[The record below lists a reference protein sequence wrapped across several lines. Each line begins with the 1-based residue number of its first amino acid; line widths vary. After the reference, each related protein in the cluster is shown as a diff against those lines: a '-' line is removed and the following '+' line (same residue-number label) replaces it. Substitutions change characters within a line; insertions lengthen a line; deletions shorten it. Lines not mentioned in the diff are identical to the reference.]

1 MKKEG
6 IFFRFFYDMRRYYR
20 YAMRLARASLRAE
33 VANAYLNWLW
43 WLIEPFSMML
53 IYGFIFGI
61 VFQSKEEYFNAFLF
75 IGLTIW
81 RFFSRSVVDSS
92 KIIRGNRAIISK
104 VYMPKYILVFS
115 ELLVN
120 AFKMLLS
127 FGVVIIMIIIYKVHI
142 TINVLFI
149 IPIMM
154 DLFLV
159 TFSVSVILM
168 HYGVLVRDLSYIV
181 NIVLQMLMYL
191 TGTFYSI
198 INRVPAPYGEI
209 MEKANPIAY
218 FIASAR
224 NVLLYGHT
232 VSVKILLGWALLSCF
247 ILSIGISLVY
257 RHENSY
263 VKVI

>member
-1 MKKEG
+1 MVTVGLKKEG

-104 VYMPKYILVFS
+104 VYHDQCFVYHSNNDGFILGNFLS
-115 ELLVN
+115 ECNLN
-120 AFKMLLS
+120 ALWSACKR
-127 FGVVIIMIIIYKVHI
+127 
-142 TINVLFI
+142 FI
-149 IPIMM
+149 I
-154 DLFLV
+154 
-159 TFSVSVILM
+159 
-168 HYGVLVRDLSYIV
+168 H
-181 NIVLQMLMYL
+181 
-191 TGTFYSI
+191 
-198 INRVPAPYGEI
+198 
-209 MEKANPIAY
+209 
-218 FIASAR
+218 
-224 NVLLYGHT
+224 
-232 VSVKILLGWALLSCF
+232 C
-247 ILSIGISLVY
+247 
-257 RHENSY
+257 
-263 VKVI
+263 